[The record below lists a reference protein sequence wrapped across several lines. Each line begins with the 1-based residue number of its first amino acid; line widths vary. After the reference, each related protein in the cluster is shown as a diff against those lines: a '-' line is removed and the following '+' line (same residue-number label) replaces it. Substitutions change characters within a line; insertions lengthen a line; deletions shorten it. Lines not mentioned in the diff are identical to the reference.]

1 MKTIGRDIMWNLQ
14 PSAAVI
20 MWALFGVVL
29 LVMAWGFRSRVE
41 AYRRGRPEREDR
53 LDNLSA
59 RLSDVFR
66 LALFQQR
73 VLHKKLGGLIH
84 LAIYASFLVLI
95 VVTTLVAVEYD
106 LGIIFL
112 DGNFYI
118 VFKLFAE
125 TFGAVLALGAAAALL
140 RRWVLRPE
148 GLTKDNDDTLQLLA
162 ILFIAATGFLIET
175 ARIAAT
181 NPRIAPVSYISSFLA
196 PALFGG
202 MELPRIL
209 TVHKILWWVHL
220 AAAFGFLASIPFSKM
235 IHMGTG
241 TASIFLRSSR
251 PKGALQPVPNIE
263 EEEKPGVSALE
274 DFSWKQLLSAD
285 GCTKCGR
292 CQDECPAHAAEMPLS
307 PREVVLKT
315 KDRLAAGI
323 EGVLAP
329 SSVEIDKATGKRVVP
344 DFVHGVL
351 TPEEIWAC
359 TTCRACMQAC
369 PVLIEHID
377 MIVDVRRGYVAAS
390 KVPDTVKQALRKM
403 GDTGNPWGLPQDDR
417 IAWAEGLEVPF
428 AADKPD
434 FEYLLW
440 VGCAGAYDPRNQK
453 VTRALVSLLN
463 RAGVN
468 YATLGLEEMCC
479 GESARRLGEEG
490 LFQLGLVEMAKE
502 TFKSYNVKK
511 VITQCPHCFN
521 TFRNEYPQFGV
532 NVEVVHHSVF
542 LRDLIAG
549 GKLVP
554 QKPLD
559 LSLAFHD
566 SCYLGRHNDIYDAP
580 REVIKAVP
588 GVRIL
593 EMKKSREEG
602 FCCGAGGGGMWMD
615 ASGGKRINYLRF
627 DQARETGAKVFGLAC
642 PYCMTMFDDAIK
654 FNNLEDEMKVKD
666 VAELVNDSM

>member
-1 MKTIGRDIMWNLQ
+1 MKTIGRELMWNLQ
-14 PSAAVI
+14 PDAAII
-20 MWALFGVVL
+20 MWSLFAVVL
-29 LVMAWGFRSRVE
+29 LVMGWGFWSRIQ
-41 AYRRGRPEREDR
+41 AYRRGRTEREDR
-53 LDNLSA
+53 LDNIAA
-59 RLSDVFR
+59 RLADVFR
-66 LALFQQR
+66 LAAFQQR
-73 VLHKKLGGLIH
+73 VLHKKVGGLIH
-84 LAIYASFLVLI
+84 LAIYASFLVLV
-95 VVTTLVAVEYD
+95 VVTTLVAIEFD
-106 LGIIFL
+106 LGIVFL
-112 DGNFYI
+112 DGDFYI

-125 TFGAVLALGAAAALL
+125 TFGALLVAGAVAALL

-148 GLTKDNDDTLQLLA
+148 GLTKDNDDTLQLLL
-162 ILFIAATGFLIET
+162 ILFIAVTGFLIET

-181 NPRIAPVSYISSFLA
+181 APKIAPVSYVSDWLA
-196 PALFGG
+196 PLLFGG
-202 MELPRIL
+202 MELPSIL
-209 TVHKILWWVHL
+209 TTHKVLWWVHL
-220 AAAFGFLASIPFSKM
+220 AAAFGFLASIPFTKM

-241 TASIFLRSSR
+241 TASVFLRSSR

-263 EEEKPGVSALE
+263 EEEKPGVAALE
-274 DFSWKQLLSAD
+274 DLSWKQLLSAD

-315 KDRLAAGI
+315 KEQLGAGKLAA
-323 EGVLAP
+323 
-329 SSVEIDKATGKRVVP
+329 P

-417 IAWAEGLEVPF
+417 IAWAEGINVPF

-490 LFQLGLVEMAKE
+490 LFQLGMVEMAKE

-542 LRDLIAG
+542 LRDLIAQ

-554 QKPLD
+554 RKNAD
-559 LSLAFHD
+559 LVLAFHD

-580 REVIKAVP
+580 REAIRAVP
-588 GVRIL
+588 GVKIL
-593 EMKKSREEG
+593 EMEKGREEG

-615 ASGGKRINYLRF
+615 APGGKRINYLRF
-627 DQARETGAKVFGLAC
+627 DQARKTGAKVFGMAC